1 MKILQLNCVYGNG
14 STGKLVESNSR
25 ILRSMGHEVLTCYG
39 NPPDLDDGASRR
51 ITSGYEHKFNAVW
64 SRLSGIPFGGLFLSN
79 ARVLKEIERFK
90 PNVIHV
96 HCVNG
101 QMINIYHLLRDL
113 GRLKIKTVVTLHA
126 EFFHTG
132 SCAHACDCNQWKTEC
147 HDCKQYKRET
157 GSWLFNRVN
166 SAWKRM
172 NEAFAY
178 FKPENII
185 ITAVSPWLADRA
197 RQSSILKNFR
207 IKYVPN
213 GVNTSIFKSEQPIK
227 LDCFDNESKTIL
239 FVTPHFSL
247 APSHLKGGYFL
258 LEIAKRLPEFNF
270 LVVASQTGDIDN
282 YILPSNL
289 RILGK
294 AKDQHELARLYSTAD
309 LTLLLSRRE
318 TFSMVTAESLCC
330 GTPVVGFK
338 AGGPDSIALPIHSAF
353 VEHGD
358 IDALITHITDM
369 ITVKSDAA
377 AISQSASKCYS
388 ENIMAEKFLNV
399 YKSI

>member
-39 NPPDLDDGASRR
+39 NPPDLDDGASKR

-79 ARVLKEIERFK
+79 ARVLKEIKRFK
-90 PNVIHV
+90 PNVVHV

-113 GRLKIKTVVTLHA
+113 GRLNIKTVVTLHA

-166 SAWKRM
+166 SAWKKM
-172 NEAFAY
+172 YEAFAY

-227 LDCFDNESKTIL
+227 LGCFDNESKTIL
-239 FVTPHFSL
+239 FVTPHFTL

-270 LVVASQTGDIDN
+270 LVVASQTGDIDK

-289 RILGK
+289 RIWGK

-338 AGGPDSIALPIHSAF
+338 AGGPESIALTEFSSF
-353 VEHGD
+353 VEYGD
-358 IDALITHITDM
+358 INAITYRIRCMADENYDSS
-369 ITVKSDAA
+369 I
-377 AISQSASKCYS
+377 ISPKAVESYS
-388 ENIMAEKFLNV
+388 EILMAERFLKI
-399 YKSI
+399 YQSF